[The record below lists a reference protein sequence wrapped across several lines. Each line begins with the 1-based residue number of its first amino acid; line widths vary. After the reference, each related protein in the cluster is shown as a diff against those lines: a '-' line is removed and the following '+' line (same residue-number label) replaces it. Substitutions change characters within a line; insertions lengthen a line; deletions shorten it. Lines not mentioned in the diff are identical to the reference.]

1 MRRRHWISHL
11 GLTFFTLPLDYSIQL
26 HTQIL
31 ELIQFGNGFTWK
43 DVYFMPI
50 HLRNFYFKK
59 LVDLKKKEAE
69 EMKQAQ
75 SKAKSSSVRR
85 R

>member
-1 MRRRHWISHL
+1 L
-11 GLTFFTLPLDYSIQL
+11 ELTFFTLPSDYSIQL
-26 HTQIL
+26 HTQIW
-31 ELIQFGNGFTWK
+31 ELIQFGNGFNWG
-43 DVYFMPI
+43 DVYSMPI

-69 EMKQAQ
+69 EIKQAQ